1 MSAQQQAPAERPVR
15 LSSWQTVARVA
26 RLARKE
32 LFEILR
38 DRRTI
43 LTLVL
48 MPLLVYPV
56 LSFAFRQYFVALVPT
71 KERSKPLTIGVTR
84 PRPGEPG
91 MSAKVFLERML
102 FEAQE
107 TQLGQ
112 AVAVVGS
119 LSPAPAPGPFL
130 AVAVAHVGDCVREP
144 LVSLPLRYDHS
155 RTSSKP
161 HPQVQIFEVDNPN
174 NSVNTGD
181 IDVAV
186 FIYDDDRRPG
196 QYDLIMSYP
205 AQSLRARQ
213 LVDYLQDHVNLASAR
228 WQRRAMDLKPM
239 DPKRDFVPVRGVRV
253 MAEPDEAGASAL
265 SLTALVPLVLILM
278 TITGAVYPAI
288 DLTAGERE
296 RGTLEILVA
305 APVPR
310 MSLLVAKYVAVV
322 SVAMLTATINL
333 TMMLNTL
340 EFNGLTHEVFKQS
353 GITVQLIVQLLF
365 LLFLFAAF
373 FSAVLLTLTSFARSF
388 KEAQAYLIPL
398 ILMSLAPGVMGMMP
412 GLRLGGVLLVTP
424 LVNIVLLARDLS
436 EGNANLWS
444 GMVVVVSTMIYAV
457 TALAGAAR
465 IFGAEAVLYSE
476 QSGWADLLRRP
487 SEPQAAPTT
496 SGAMLCLALLFPAFF
511 VAGGLLPSVDV
522 DFSLPYLV
530 GSTILL
536 FAGVPVAALLFGR
549 IRLTSGLQLG
559 RPPWVALPSAALLA
573 FACVPVMLRLLDWMQ
588 TAGLTFLATDR
599 LQRLLMEARRMWRG
613 YPVGWVAAAVALIGV
628 AEEVFFR
635 GFLFS
640 ALRANAGKRVTIVGS
655 AVLFGLFHFV
665 SNADQLVPSVLMG
678 LLLGW
683 VCWNTRSVLPGMVL
697 HACYNASLIL
707 LAFSVAAPPGQRG
720 SSMQRPPPPDPVEPW
735 LEVCAVALGLVGL
748 GLIYWFR
755 VRQRAGAAPVLDL
768 ADSEARVH

>member
-1 MSAQQQAPAERPVR
+1 MSAQQQPQAERALR

-32 LFEILR
+32 LLEIVR

-43 LTLVL
+43 FTLVL
-48 MPLLVYPV
+48 MPLLLYPL
-56 LSFAFRQYFVALVPT
+56 LSFAFRQYLVALVPA
-71 KERSKPLTIGVTR
+71 KDQPRPLTIAITR
-84 PRPGEPG
+84 PPPAHKGR
-91 MSAKVFLERML
+91 SAKDYLEGILFLAHHRP
-102 FEAQE
+102 QE
-107 TQLGQ
+107 LAS
-112 AVAVVGS
+112 AVG
-119 LSPAPAPGPFL
+119 LLAPTGAPGPWL
-130 AVAVAHVGDCVREP
+130 ACTSVLSPFKDREP
-144 LVSLPLRYDHS
+144 EIAVPQSFDPS
-155 RTSSKP
+155 RRGAKTFP
-161 HPQVQIFEVDNPN
+161 PVQIVEFDDAARAVG
-174 NSVNTGD
+174 SGQA
-181 IDVAV
+181 DVAV
-186 FIYDDDRRPG
+186 FVSTLSDWKG
-196 QYDLIMSYP
+196 QVLTYDLTIIFP
-205 AQSLRARQ
+205 EQSVRCRL
-213 LVDYLQDHVNLASAR
+213 LVDYLEDHVNRANAR
-228 WQRRAMDLKPM
+228 LLRLRLG
-239 DPKRDFVPVRGVRV
+239 RGPDVAPLRV
-253 MAEPDEAGASAL
+253 ERVAVAPDETDGGTTL
-265 SLTALVPLVLILM
+265 SLTALVPLILILM

-333 TMMLNTL
+333 TMMLITL
-340 EFNGLTHEVFKQS
+340 EFNGLTNEVFRQS

-398 ILMSLAPGVMGMMP
+398 MLVSLAPGVMGMMP
-412 GLRLGGVLLVTP
+412 GLRLEGLRTVTP

-436 EGNANLWS
+436 EGNANLGS
-444 GMVVVVSTMIYAV
+444 GIVVVVSTMIYALA
-457 TALAGAAR
+457 ALAGAAR

-487 SEPQAAPTT
+487 SEPQDAPTT
-496 SGAMLCLALLFPAFF
+496 SGAMLSLALLFPAFF
-511 VAGGLLPSVDV
+511 VAFGLLPQVDA
-522 DFSLPYLV
+522 DFRLPYLV

-536 FAGVPVAALLFGR
+536 FAGVPLAALLFAR
-549 IRLTSGLQLG
+549 IRLTSGLQL
-559 RPPWVALPSAALLA
+559 RPPPWVALPAAVLLA
-573 FACVPVMLRLLDWMQ
+573 FAGVLLILRLLDWMQ
-588 TAGLTFLATDR
+588 TAGLTFHATAS
-599 LQRLLMEARRMWRG
+599 LQRLLVESQETLRS
-613 YPVGWVAAAVALIGV
+613 YPVGWVAAAFALIGV

-683 VCWNTRSVLPGMVL
+683 VCWNTRSVLPSMVL
-697 HACYNASLIL
+697 HACYNATLIL
-707 LAFSVAAPPGQRG
+707 LAFSMAAPPIRRG
-720 SSMQRPPPPDPVEPW
+720 SGMRSPPPAHPVEPW
-735 LEVCAVALGLVGL
+735 LEVTLVALGLVSV

-755 VRQRAGAAPVLDL
+755 VRQRASAIPVLEL
-768 ADSEARVH
+768 ADAEARLD